1 MNTLLV
7 KTFLMKE
14 KVKEFF
20 VKESGEV
27 NVVAIIVLIAVAIAI
42 AITPLLLPVILS
54 SSLAKGAVKMAH
66 KNTIV
71 KKLFSVLQQ
80 QYMETQKLYQ
90 SKKIFLYLQQI
101 HMEAQN

>member
-20 VKESGEV
+20 AKESGEV

-42 AITPLLLPVILS
+42 AIIFKDQLS
-54 SSLAKGAVKMAH
+54 KLVTTLFKGL
-66 KNTIV
+66 T
-71 KKLFSVLQQ
+71 KKGNDAITG
-80 QYMETQKLYQ
+80 M
-90 SKKIFLYLQQI
+90 
-101 HMEAQN
+101 